1 MTNRDSCSL
10 SDLEDEECWNSL
22 EKYRVLLIR
31 TIEPSRIIP
40 YLRQCKVLSTD
51 DEEQIFNDPSLV
63 IRKRRVVVLYLSHPL
78 HITRLLILSR
88 LCRMTNRDS
97 CSLSDLE
104 DEECWNSLEKYRV
117 LLIRTIEPSRIIPY
131 LRQCKVLSTDDEEQ
145 IFNDPS
151 LVIRKRRVG
160 VLLDIL
166 QRTGSKGYVAFLE
179 SIELDYPEL
188 YRKITGKEPAR
199 AFSMLIDTVGE
210 SGLTQF
216 LMSEVTKLQKAV
228 QEEKRR
234 SQELS
239 CSLAAHEDTIKQ
251 LQVKDS
257 ELRKQQERVR
267 KMKEER
273 NAFSNEAKKLKDENY
288 GLLRELAKQSEEK
301 NTVLMKN
308 RDLQLEIEKLKHNL
322 MNAESDFKVE
332 RKHTMKLK
340 HAMEQRPSQDVI
352 WQIQKENDL
361 LKATVQEL
369 GNSVQVGT
377 NGKVGKDK
385 LYIQILED
393 DRQQSLAEHQ
403 ELVNQMYNL
412 RRDLRHAEEHR
423 DKKMSED
430 KMPSLLQ
437 YMKEKDV
444 LELQCMTLKKD
455 SKMYKDRIEVIL
467 QQMEEVAIER
477 DQAIKTREEIHL
489 QYSKSLIDKDQYRR
503 QVRELGERCDELQV
517 QLFRSEGE
525 VLAMETKLRRVN
537 QNPPTPVCSTRS
549 TKKISKIAYKNGV
562 VIVTCPGCK
571 KHHIIADNLG
581 WFSDLEGKKNIEE
594 ILAAKG
600 EKVRRVSGDEA
611 LELTLEDLESMQQDR
626 QREEEPQPTAQPE
639 EKEKT

>member
-1 MTNRDSCSL
+1 
-10 SDLEDEECWNSL
+10 
-22 EKYRVLLIR
+22 
-31 TIEPSRIIP
+31 
-40 YLRQCKVLSTD
+40 
-51 DEEQIFNDPSLV
+51 
-63 IRKRRVVVLYLSHPL
+63 
-78 HITRLLILSR
+78 
-88 LCRMTNRDS
+88 MTNRDS

-179 SIELDYPEL
+179 SMELDYPEL

-239 CSLAAHEDTIKQ
+239 CSLAAQEDTIKQ

-273 NAFSNEAKKLKDENY
+273 NVFSNEAKKLKDENY
-288 GLLRELAKQSEEK
+288 SLLRELAKQCEEK
-301 NTVLMKN
+301 NTVLMRN

-403 ELVNQMYNL
+403 ELVSQMYNL

-423 DKKMSED
+423 DK
-430 KMPSLLQ
+430 
-437 YMKEKDV
+437 YMEEKDV
-444 LELQCMTLKKD
+444 LELQCMNLKKD

-489 QYSKSLIDKDQYRR
+489 QYSKSLIDKDLYRK
-503 QVRELGERCDELQV
+503 QIRELGERCDELQV
-517 QLFRSEGE
+517 QLFRSEGQ

-537 QNPPTPVCSTRS
+537 QDPPTPEISHRVSCFRSGRHPESPTTTGFQRGRSLSALNNGKPSYIVHSKHFSTSAAVRSSELVGKINSTHYHLVYTCKVCSTRS
-549 TKKISKIAYKNGV
+549 TKKISKTAYKKGV

-581 WFSDLEGKKNIEE
+581 WFSDLEGKK
-594 ILAAKG
+594 
-600 EKVRRVSGDEA
+600 
-611 LELTLEDLESMQQDR
+611 
-626 QREEEPQPTAQPE
+626 
-639 EKEKT
+639 

>member
-1 MTNRDSCSL
+1 
-10 SDLEDEECWNSL
+10 
-22 EKYRVLLIR
+22 
-31 TIEPSRIIP
+31 
-40 YLRQCKVLSTD
+40 
-51 DEEQIFNDPSLV
+51 
-63 IRKRRVVVLYLSHPL
+63 
-78 HITRLLILSR
+78 
-88 LCRMTNRDS
+88 MTNRDS

-369 GNSVQVGT
+369 GNSVQVGM

-423 DKKMSED
+423 DK
-430 KMPSLLQ
+430 
-437 YMKEKDV
+437 YMEEKDV
-444 LELQCMTLKKD
+444 LELQCMNLKKD

-467 QQMEEVAIER
+467 QQMEEVTIER

-517 QLFRSEGE
+517 QLFRIEGE
-525 VLAMETKLRRVN
+525 VLVMETKLRRVN
-537 QNPPTPVCSTRS
+537 QNPPTPTSDFDDISPRS
-549 TKKISKIAYKNGV
+549 SQDQINPVSPDEDQQHGDRPQGV
-562 VIVTCPGCK
+562 VFLEWEVSRESD
-571 KHHIIADNLG
+571 DN
-581 WFSDLEGKKNIEE
+581 
-594 ILAAKG
+594 
-600 EKVRRVSGDEA
+600 RVSAEKSPANGA
-611 LELTLEDLESMQQDR
+611 
-626 QREEEPQPTAQPE
+626 PA
-639 EKEKT
+639 EKERRCMKNTFVTRRKLALRVKMGTKQEAADQDNTTGSDNTDTDGT